1 VAAAKGKVNDGVS
14 RFFMMN
20 SASQKNPWETISPEQ
35 REKLFPTLTPAQIAR
50 VAAHGKKRQASAGE
64 VLVEQGD
71 YNLPFV
77 VVISGVL
84 EVVRS
89 TGAGEELIVVY
100 GAGNFLGDVTMLSSR
115 RSLMRARMRD
125 AGEIIEIDRITLQGL
140 VQSDAELGDI
150 FMRAF
155 ILRRIELI
163 AHGWGDVVVLG
174 SNNSAG
180 TLRIREFLSRNGHP
194 YSYIDLDHDTG
205 VQELLDRFHVDVS
218 SVPVLICLGKLVLR
232 NPTNEQ
238 VADCL
243 GFNEGIDQGH
253 LRDVIIV
260 GAGPA
265 GLSSAVYAAS
275 EGLSTLVV
283 ETTAPGGQAGSSSKI
298 ENYLGFPTGISGL
311 DLAGRAYIQAQK
323 FGAETMI
330 SRRAV
335 RLTCDRKPYVV
346 EIDGGLRFAART
358 VVIATGAQYRKLP
371 IENLSHFEGAGVYY
385 GATSIEAQLC
395 GRDDVVVIG
404 GGNSA
409 GQAAVFLS
417 GTAGHVYM
425 LIRSEALSDKMSRY
439 LIRRIEENPAITL
452 HTNTE
457 ISALEGNGRLE
468 RVQWRNKK
476 TGKSEGR
483 SIRHVFVMTGAS
495 PNTQWLDG
503 CATQDMQGFLKTGP
517 ALTPEELASAHW
529 PLARAPHLY
538 ETSLPGVLA
547 VGDVRSGNTKRI
559 ASAVGEGSI
568 AISLIHQI
576 LHE

>member
-1 VAAAKGKVNDGVS
+1 
-14 RFFMMN
+14 MN
-20 SASQKNPWETISPEQ
+20 SASQKTPWETLSPEQ
-35 REKLFPTLTPAQIAR
+35 REKLFPILTADQIAR
-50 VAAHGKKRQASAGE
+50 VAAYGKKRQASAGE

-77 VVISGVL
+77 VVLSGAL
-84 EVVRS
+84 ELVRN
-89 TGAGEELIVVY
+89 TDVGEELIVVY
-100 GAGNFLGDVTMLSSR
+100 TAGNFLGDVNMLSNR

-125 AGEIIEIDRITLQGL
+125 AGEIVELDRRSLQGL

-150 FMRAF
+150 LMRAF

-163 AHGWGDVVVLG
+163 AHGWGDAVVLG
-174 SNNSAG
+174 SSNSAG

-194 YSYIDLDHDTG
+194 YSYIDLDHDSG
-205 VQELLDRFHVDVS
+205 VQEVLDRFQVDARD
-218 SVPVLICLGKLVLR
+218 VPVLICRSKLVLR

-243 GFNEGIDQGH
+243 GFNEGIEQGH

-298 ENYLGFPTGISGL
+298 ENYLGFPTGISGQE
-311 DLAGRAYIQAQK
+311 LAGRAYIQAQK
-323 FGAETMI
+323 FGAEMMI
-330 SRRAV
+330 ARRAI
-335 RLTCDRKPYVV
+335 RLTCDRKPYMV
-346 EIDGGLRFAART
+346 EIDDGMRFAART

-371 IENLSHFEGAGVYY
+371 VENLSRFEGAGIYY
-385 GATSIEAQLC
+385 GATAIEAQVC
-395 GRDDVVVIG
+395 GREEVVVIG

-417 GTAGHVYM
+417 GTTGHVHI
-425 LIRSEALSDKMSRY
+425 LIRSDALANTMSRY

-457 ISALEGNGRLE
+457 MTALEGNGQLE
-468 RVQWRNKK
+468 RVQWRNKQ
-476 TGKSEGR
+476 TGKVEDR
-483 SIRHVFVMTGAS
+483 TIRHVFVMTGAN
-495 PNTQWLDG
+495 PNTQWLNG
-503 CATQDMQGFLKTGP
+503 CAAQDKQGFLKTGS
-517 ALTPEELASAHW
+517 ALTQEELANARW
-529 PLARAPHLY
+529 PLSRAPFLF
-538 ETSLPGVLA
+538 ETSRPGVFA

-568 AISLIHQI
+568 AISLVHQI

>member
-1 VAAAKGKVNDGVS
+1 MS
-14 RFFMMN
+14 
-20 SASQKNPWETISPEQ
+20 SASQKSPWETLSREQ
-35 REKLFPTLTPAQIAR
+35 REKLFPTLTAAQIAR
-50 VAAHGKKRQASAGE
+50 VAAHGKRRQASAGE

-77 VVISGVL
+77 VVISGAL
-84 EVVRS
+84 ELVRN
-89 TGAGEELIVVY
+89 TDTGEELVVVY
-100 GAGNFLGDVTMLSSR
+100 TAGNFLGDVTMLSSR

-125 AGEIIEIDRITLQGL
+125 AGEIIEIDRRSLQAV

-155 ILRRIELI
+155 VLRRIELI
-163 AHGWGDVVVLG
+163 AHGLGDAVLLG
-174 SNNSAG
+174 SSNSAG

-194 YSYIDLDHDTG
+194 YSYIDLDHDSG
-205 VQELLDRFHVDVS
+205 VQEVLDRFHVDARD
-218 SVPVLICLGKLVLR
+218 VPILICQGKLVLR
-232 NPTNEQ
+232 NPTTEQ

-243 GFNEGIDQGH
+243 GFNAGIDPGH
-253 LRDVIIV
+253 LRDVVIV

-275 EGLSTLVV
+275 EGLSTLVM

-298 ENYLGFPTGISGL
+298 ENYLGFPTGISGQE
-311 DLAGRAYIQAQK
+311 LAGRAYIQAQK
-323 FGAETMI
+323 FGAEMMI
-330 SRRAV
+330 ARRAV
-335 RLTCDRKPYVV
+335 RLTCDHKPYMV
-346 EIDGGLRFAART
+346 EMDDGMRFAARA
-358 VVIATGAQYRKLP
+358 VIIATGAQYRKLP
-371 IENLSHFEGAGVYY
+371 VENLSRFEGTGVYY

-395 GRDDVVVIG
+395 GREEVVVIG

-417 GTAGHVYM
+417 GTAGHVHI
-425 LIRSEALSDKMSRY
+425 LIRSEALASTMSRY

-457 ISALEGNGRLE
+457 MAALEGDGQLE
-468 RVQWRNKK
+468 RVQWRNKQ
-476 TGKSEGR
+476 TGKIEDR
-483 SIRHVFVMTGAS
+483 SIRHVFVMTGAN
-495 PNTQWLDG
+495 PNTQWLNG
-503 CATQDMQGFLKTGP
+503 CAAQDKQGFLKTGS
-517 ALTPEELASAHW
+517 ALTPEDLASARW
-529 PLARAPHLY
+529 PHSRAPYLF
-538 ETSLPGVLA
+538 ETSLPGVFA

-568 AISLIHQI
+568 AISFVHQV

>member
-1 VAAAKGKVNDGVS
+1 
-14 RFFMMN
+14 MN
-20 SASQKNPWETISPEQ
+20 SASQKSPWETISPEQ
-35 REKLFPTLTPAQIAR
+35 REKLFPILTADQIAR
-50 VAAHGKKRQASAGE
+50 VAAYGKKRQASAGE

-77 VVISGVL
+77 VVLSGAL
-84 EVVRS
+84 EVVRN
-89 TGAGEELIVVY
+89 TDVGEELIVVY
-100 GAGNFLGDVTMLSSR
+100 TAGNFLGDVNMLSNR

-125 AGEIIEIDRITLQGL
+125 AGEIIELDRRSLQGM

-150 FMRAF
+150 LMRAF

-163 AHGWGDVVVLG
+163 AHGWGDAVVLG
-174 SNNSAG
+174 SSNSAG

-194 YSYIDLDHDTG
+194 YSYIDLDHDSG
-205 VQELLDRFHVDVS
+205 VQEVLDRFQVDARD
-218 SVPVLICLGKLVLR
+218 VPVLICRSKLVLR

-243 GFNEGIDQGH
+243 GFNEGIEQGH

-298 ENYLGFPTGISGL
+298 ENYLGFPTGISGQE
-311 DLAGRAYIQAQK
+311 LAGRAYIQAQK
-323 FGAETMI
+323 FGAEMMI
-330 SRRAV
+330 ARRAI
-335 RLTCDRKPYVV
+335 RLTCDRKPYMI
-346 EIDGGLRFAART
+346 EIDDGMRFAART

-371 IENLSHFEGAGVYY
+371 VENLTRFEGAGIYY
-385 GATSIEAQLC
+385 GATAIEAQVC
-395 GRDDVVVIG
+395 GREEVVVIG

-417 GTAGHVYM
+417 GTTGPVHI
-425 LIRSEALSDKMSRY
+425 LIRSDALAKTMSRY

-457 ISALEGNGRLE
+457 ITALEGNGQLE
-468 RVQWRNKK
+468 RVQWRNKQ
-476 TGKSEGR
+476 TGKVEDR
-483 SIRHVFVMTGAS
+483 TIRHVFVMTGAN
-495 PNTQWLDG
+495 PNTQWLNG
-503 CATQDMQGFLKTGP
+503 CAAQDKQGFLKTGS
-517 ALTPEELASAHW
+517 ALTQEELANARW
-529 PLARAPHLY
+529 PLSRAPFLF
-538 ETSLPGVLA
+538 ETSRPGVFA

-568 AISLIHQI
+568 AISLVHQI

>member
-1 VAAAKGKVNDGVS
+1 
-14 RFFMMN
+14 MN
-20 SASQKNPWETISPEQ
+20 SASQKSPWETISPEQ
-35 REKLFPTLTPAQIAR
+35 REKLFPILTADQIAR
-50 VAAHGKKRQASAGE
+50 VAAYGKKRQASAGE

-77 VVISGVL
+77 VVLSGAL
-84 EVVRS
+84 ELVRN
-89 TGAGEELIVVY
+89 TDVGEELIVVY
-100 GAGNFLGDVTMLSSR
+100 TAGNFLGDVNMLSNR

-125 AGEIIEIDRITLQGL
+125 AGEIIELDRRSLQGM

-150 FMRAF
+150 LMRAF

-163 AHGWGDVVVLG
+163 AHGWGDAVVLG
-174 SNNSAG
+174 SSNSAG

-194 YSYIDLDHDTG
+194 YSYIDLDHDSG
-205 VQELLDRFHVDVS
+205 VQEVLDRFQVDARD
-218 SVPVLICLGKLVLR
+218 VPVLICRSKLVLR

-243 GFNEGIDQGH
+243 GFNEGIEQGH

-298 ENYLGFPTGISGL
+298 ENYLGFPTGISGQE
-311 DLAGRAYIQAQK
+311 LAGRAYIQAQK
-323 FGAETMI
+323 FGAEMMI
-330 SRRAV
+330 ARRAI
-335 RLTCDRKPYVV
+335 RLTCDRKPYMI
-346 EIDGGLRFAART
+346 EIDDGMRFAART

-371 IENLSHFEGAGVYY
+371 VENLTRFEGAGIYY
-385 GATSIEAQLC
+385 GATAIEAQVC
-395 GRDDVVVIG
+395 GREEVVVIG

-417 GTAGHVYM
+417 GTTGPVHI
-425 LIRSEALSDKMSRY
+425 LIRSDALAKTMSRY

-457 ISALEGNGRLE
+457 ITALEGNGQLE
-468 RVQWRNKK
+468 RVQWRNKQ
-476 TGKSEGR
+476 TGKVEDR
-483 SIRHVFVMTGAS
+483 TIRHVFVMTGAN
-495 PNTQWLDG
+495 PNTQWLNG
-503 CATQDMQGFLKTGP
+503 CAAQDKQGFLKTGS
-517 ALTPEELASAHW
+517 ALTQEELANARW
-529 PLARAPHLY
+529 PLSRAPFLF
-538 ETSLPGVLA
+538 ETSRPGVFA

-568 AISLIHQI
+568 AISLVHQI

>member
-1 VAAAKGKVNDGVS
+1 
-14 RFFMMN
+14 MN
-20 SASQKNPWETISPEQ
+20 SASQKAPWETISPEQ
-35 REKLFPTLTPAQIAR
+35 REKLFPILTTDQIAR
-50 VAAHGKKRQASAGE
+50 VAAYGKKRQASAGE

-77 VVISGVL
+77 VVLSGAL
-84 EVVRS
+84 EVVRN
-89 TGAGEELIVVY
+89 TDVGEELIVVY
-100 GAGNFLGDVTMLSSR
+100 TAGNFLGDVNMLSNR

-125 AGEIIEIDRITLQGL
+125 AGEIIELDRRSLQGL

-150 FMRAF
+150 LMRAF

-163 AHGWGDVVVLG
+163 AHGWGDAVVLG
-174 SNNSAG
+174 SSNSAG

-194 YSYIDLDHDTG
+194 YSYIDLDHDPG
-205 VQELLDRFHVDVS
+205 VQEVLDRFRVDARD
-218 SVPVLICLGKLVLR
+218 VPVLICRSKLVLR

-243 GFNEGIDQGH
+243 GFNEGIEQGH

-298 ENYLGFPTGISGL
+298 ENYLGFPTGISGQE
-311 DLAGRAYIQAQK
+311 LAGRAYIQAQK
-323 FGAETMI
+323 FGAEMMI
-330 SRRAV
+330 ARRAI
-335 RLTCDRKPYVV
+335 RLTCDRKPYMV
-346 EIDGGLRFAART
+346 EIDDGMRFAART

-371 IENLSHFEGAGVYY
+371 VENLSRFEGAGIYY
-385 GATSIEAQLC
+385 GATAIEAQVC
-395 GRDDVVVIG
+395 GRDEVVVIG

-417 GTAGHVYM
+417 GTTGHVHI
-425 LIRSEALSDKMSRY
+425 LIRSDALATTMSRY
-439 LIRRIEENPAITL
+439 LVRRIEENPAITL

-457 ISALEGNGRLE
+457 ITALEGNGQLE
-468 RVQWRNKK
+468 RVQWRNKQ
-476 TGKSEGR
+476 TGKVEDR
-483 SIRHVFVMTGAS
+483 TIRHVFVMTGAN
-495 PNTQWLDG
+495 PNTQWLNG
-503 CATQDMQGFLKTGP
+503 CAAQDMQGFLKTGS
-517 ALTPEELASAHW
+517 ALTQEELANARW
-529 PLARAPHLY
+529 PLSRAPFLF
-538 ETSLPGVLA
+538 ETSRPGVFA

-568 AISLIHQI
+568 AISLVHQI

>member
-1 VAAAKGKVNDGVS
+1 MS
-14 RFFMMN
+14 
-20 SASQKNPWETISPEQ
+20 SASQKSPWETLSREQ
-35 REKLFPTLTPAQIAR
+35 REKLFPTLTAAQIAR
-50 VAAHGKKRQASAGE
+50 VAAHGKRRQASAGE

-77 VVISGVL
+77 VVISGAL
-84 EVVRS
+84 ELVRN
-89 TGAGEELIVVY
+89 TDTGEELVVVY
-100 GAGNFLGDVTMLSSR
+100 TAGNFLGDVTMLSSR

-125 AGEIIEIDRITLQGL
+125 AGEIIEIDRRSLQAV

-155 ILRRIELI
+155 VLRRIELI
-163 AHGWGDVVVLG
+163 AHGLGDAVLLG
-174 SNNSAG
+174 SSNSAG

-194 YSYIDLDHDTG
+194 YSYIDLDHDSG
-205 VQELLDRFHVDVS
+205 VQEVLDRFHVDARD
-218 SVPVLICLGKLVLR
+218 VPILICQGKLVLR
-232 NPTNEQ
+232 NPTTEQ

-243 GFNEGIDQGH
+243 GFNAGIDPGH
-253 LRDVIIV
+253 LRDVVIV

-275 EGLSTLVV
+275 EGLSTLVM

-298 ENYLGFPTGISGL
+298 ENYLGFPTGISGQE
-311 DLAGRAYIQAQK
+311 LAGRAYIQAQK
-323 FGAETMI
+323 FGAEMMI
-330 SRRAV
+330 ARRAV
-335 RLTCDRKPYVV
+335 RLTCDHKPYMV
-346 EIDGGLRFAART
+346 EMDDGMRFAART
-358 VVIATGAQYRKLP
+358 VIIATGAQYRKLP
-371 IENLSHFEGAGVYY
+371 VENLSRFEGTGVYY

-395 GRDDVVVIG
+395 GREEVVVIG

-417 GTAGHVYM
+417 GTAGHVHI
-425 LIRSEALSDKMSRY
+425 LIRSEALASTMSRY

-457 ISALEGNGRLE
+457 MAALEGDGQLE
-468 RVQWRNKK
+468 RVQWRNKQ
-476 TGKSEGR
+476 TGKIEER
-483 SIRHVFVMTGAS
+483 SIRHVFVMTGAN
-495 PNTQWLDG
+495 PNTQWLNG
-503 CATQDMQGFLKTGP
+503 CAAQDKQGFLKTGS
-517 ALTPEELASAHW
+517 ALTPEDLASARW
-529 PLARAPHLY
+529 PHSRAPYLF
-538 ETSLPGVLA
+538 ETSLPGVFA

-568 AISLIHQI
+568 AISFVHQV

>member
-1 VAAAKGKVNDGVS
+1 MS
-14 RFFMMN
+14 
-20 SASQKNPWETISPEQ
+20 SASQKSPWETLSREQ
-35 REKLFPTLTPAQIAR
+35 REKLFPTLTAAQIAR
-50 VAAHGKKRQASAGE
+50 VAAHGKRRQASAGE

-84 EVVRS
+84 ELVRN
-89 TGAGEELIVVY
+89 TDTGEELVVVY
-100 GAGNFLGDVTMLSSR
+100 TAGNFLGDVTMLSSR

-125 AGEIIEIDRITLQGL
+125 AGEIIEIDRRSLQAV

-155 ILRRIELI
+155 VLRRIELI
-163 AHGWGDVVVLG
+163 AHGLGDAVVLG
-174 SNNSAG
+174 SSNSAG

-194 YSYIDLDHDTG
+194 YSYIDLDHDSG
-205 VQELLDRFHVDVS
+205 VQEVLDRFHVDARD
-218 SVPVLICLGKLVLR
+218 VPILICQGKLVLR
-232 NPTNEQ
+232 NPTTEQ

-243 GFNEGIDQGH
+243 GFNAGIDPGH
-253 LRDVIIV
+253 LRDVVIV

-298 ENYLGFPTGISGL
+298 ENYLGFPTGISGQE
-311 DLAGRAYIQAQK
+311 LAGRAYIQAQK
-323 FGAETMI
+323 FGAEMMI
-330 SRRAV
+330 ARRAV
-335 RLTCDRKPYVV
+335 RLTCDHKPYMV
-346 EIDGGLRFAART
+346 EMDDGMRFAART
-358 VVIATGAQYRKLP
+358 VIIATGAQYRKLP
-371 IENLSHFEGAGVYY
+371 VENLSRFEGTGVYY

-395 GRDDVVVIG
+395 GREEVVVIG

-417 GTAGHVYM
+417 GTAAHVHI
-425 LIRSEALSDKMSRY
+425 LIRSEALASTMSRY

-457 ISALEGNGRLE
+457 MAALEGDGQLE
-468 RVQWRNKK
+468 RVQWRNKQ
-476 TGKSEGR
+476 TGKVEDR
-483 SIRHVFVMTGAS
+483 SIRHVFVMTGAN
-495 PNTQWLDG
+495 PNTQWLNG
-503 CATQDMQGFLKTGP
+503 CAAQDKQGFLKTGS
-517 ALTPEELASAHW
+517 ALTPEDLASARW
-529 PLARAPHLY
+529 PHSRAPYLF
-538 ETSLPGVLA
+538 ETSLPGVFA

-568 AISLIHQI
+568 AISFVHQV

>member
-1 VAAAKGKVNDGVS
+1 
-14 RFFMMN
+14 MN
-20 SASQKNPWETISPEQ
+20 SASQKAPWETISPEQ
-35 REKLFPTLTPAQIAR
+35 REKLFPILTADQIAR
-50 VAAHGKKRQASAGE
+50 VAAYGKKRQASAGE

-77 VVISGVL
+77 VVLSGAL
-84 EVVRS
+84 ELVRN
-89 TGAGEELIVVY
+89 TDVGEELIVVY
-100 GAGNFLGDVTMLSSR
+100 TAGNFLGDVNMLSNR

-125 AGEIIEIDRITLQGL
+125 AGEIIELDRRSLQGM

-150 FMRAF
+150 LMRAF

-163 AHGWGDVVVLG
+163 AHGWGDAVVLG
-174 SNNSAG
+174 SSNSAG

-194 YSYIDLDHDTG
+194 YSYIDLDHDSG
-205 VQELLDRFHVDVS
+205 VQEVLDRFQVDARD
-218 SVPVLICLGKLVLR
+218 VPVLICRSKLVLR

-243 GFNEGIDQGH
+243 GFNEGIEQGH

-298 ENYLGFPTGISGL
+298 ENYLGFPTGISGQE
-311 DLAGRAYIQAQK
+311 LAGRAYIQAQK
-323 FGAETMI
+323 FGAEMMI
-330 SRRAV
+330 ARRAI
-335 RLTCDRKPYVV
+335 RLTCDRKPYMI
-346 EIDGGLRFAART
+346 EIDDGMRFAART

-371 IENLSHFEGAGVYY
+371 VENLTRFEGAGIYY
-385 GATSIEAQLC
+385 GATAIEAQVC
-395 GRDDVVVIG
+395 GREEVVVIG

-417 GTAGHVYM
+417 GTTGPVHI
-425 LIRSEALSDKMSRY
+425 LIRSDALAKTMSRY

-457 ISALEGNGRLE
+457 ITALEGNGQLE
-468 RVQWRNKK
+468 RVQWRNKQ
-476 TGKSEGR
+476 TGKVEDR
-483 SIRHVFVMTGAS
+483 TIRHVFVMTGAN
-495 PNTQWLDG
+495 PNTQWLNG
-503 CATQDMQGFLKTGP
+503 CAAQDKQGFLKTGS
-517 ALTPEELASAHW
+517 ALTQEELANARW
-529 PLARAPHLY
+529 PLSRAPFLF
-538 ETSLPGVLA
+538 ETSRPGVFA

-568 AISLIHQI
+568 AISLVHQI

>member
-1 VAAAKGKVNDGVS
+1 MS
-14 RFFMMN
+14 
-20 SASQKNPWETISPEQ
+20 SASQKSPWETLSREQ
-35 REKLFPTLTPAQIAR
+35 REKLFPTLTAAQIAR
-50 VAAHGKKRQASAGE
+50 VAAHGKRRQASAGE

-77 VVISGVL
+77 VVISGAL
-84 EVVRS
+84 ELVRN
-89 TGAGEELIVVY
+89 TDTGEELVVVY
-100 GAGNFLGDVTMLSSR
+100 TAGNFLGDVTMLSSR

-125 AGEIIEIDRITLQGL
+125 AGEIIEIDRRSLQAV

-155 ILRRIELI
+155 VLRRIELI
-163 AHGWGDVVVLG
+163 AHGLGDAVLLG
-174 SNNSAG
+174 SSNSAG

-194 YSYIDLDHDTG
+194 YSYIDLDHDSG
-205 VQELLDRFHVDVS
+205 VQEVLDRFHVDARD
-218 SVPVLICLGKLVLR
+218 VPILICQGKLVLR
-232 NPTNEQ
+232 NPTTEQ

-243 GFNEGIDQGH
+243 GFNAGIDPGH
-253 LRDVIIV
+253 LRDVVIV

-275 EGLSTLVV
+275 EGLSTLVM

-298 ENYLGFPTGISGL
+298 ENYLGFPTGISGQE
-311 DLAGRAYIQAQK
+311 LAGRAYIQAQK
-323 FGAETMI
+323 FGAEMMVA
-330 SRRAV
+330 RRAV
-335 RLTCDRKPYVV
+335 RLTCDHKPYMV
-346 EIDGGLRFAART
+346 EMDDGMRFAARA
-358 VVIATGAQYRKLP
+358 VIIATGAQYRKLP
-371 IENLSHFEGAGVYY
+371 VENLSRFEGTGVYY

-395 GRDDVVVIG
+395 GREEVVVIG

-417 GTAGHVYM
+417 GTAGHVHI
-425 LIRSEALSDKMSRY
+425 LIRSEALASTMSRY

-457 ISALEGNGRLE
+457 MAALEGDGQLE
-468 RVQWRNKK
+468 RVQWRNKQ
-476 TGKSEGR
+476 TGKIEER
-483 SIRHVFVMTGAS
+483 SIRHVFVMTGAN
-495 PNTQWLDG
+495 PNTQWLNG
-503 CATQDMQGFLKTGP
+503 CAAQDKQGFLKTGS
-517 ALTPEELASAHW
+517 ALTPEDLASARW
-529 PLARAPHLY
+529 PHSRAPYLF
-538 ETSLPGVLA
+538 ETSLPGVFA

-568 AISLIHQI
+568 AISFVHQV

>member
-1 VAAAKGKVNDGVS
+1 MS
-14 RFFMMN
+14 
-20 SASQKNPWETISPEQ
+20 SASQKSPWETLSREQ
-35 REKLFPTLTPAQIAR
+35 REKLFPTLTAAQIAR
-50 VAAHGKKRQASAGE
+50 VAAHGKRRQASAGE

-77 VVISGVL
+77 VVISGAL
-84 EVVRS
+84 ELVRN
-89 TGAGEELIVVY
+89 TDTGEELVVVY
-100 GAGNFLGDVTMLSSR
+100 TAGNFLGDVTMLSSR

-125 AGEIIEIDRITLQGL
+125 AGEIIEIDRRSLQAV

-155 ILRRIELI
+155 VLRRIELI
-163 AHGWGDVVVLG
+163 AHGLGDAVLLG
-174 SNNSAG
+174 SSNSAG

-194 YSYIDLDHDTG
+194 YSYIDLDHDSG
-205 VQELLDRFHVDVS
+205 VQEVLDRFHVDARD
-218 SVPVLICLGKLVLR
+218 VPILICQGKLVLR
-232 NPTNEQ
+232 NPTTEQ

-243 GFNEGIDQGH
+243 GFNAGIDPGH
-253 LRDVIIV
+253 LRDVVIV

-275 EGLSTLVV
+275 EGLSTLVM

-298 ENYLGFPTGISGL
+298 ENYLGFPTGISGQE
-311 DLAGRAYIQAQK
+311 LAGRAYIQAQK
-323 FGAETMI
+323 FGAEMMI
-330 SRRAV
+330 ARRAV
-335 RLTCDRKPYVV
+335 RLTCDHKPYMV
-346 EIDGGLRFAART
+346 EMDDGMRFAART
-358 VVIATGAQYRKLP
+358 VIIATGAQYRKLP
-371 IENLSHFEGAGVYY
+371 VENLSRFEGTGVYY

-395 GRDDVVVIG
+395 GREEVVVIG

-417 GTAGHVYM
+417 GTAGHVHI
-425 LIRSEALSDKMSRY
+425 LIRSEALASTMSRY

-457 ISALEGNGRLE
+457 MAALEGDGQLE
-468 RVQWRNKK
+468 RVQWRNKQ
-476 TGKSEGR
+476 TGKIEER
-483 SIRHVFVMTGAS
+483 SIRHVFVMTGAN
-495 PNTQWLDG
+495 PNTQWLNG
-503 CATQDMQGFLKTGP
+503 CAAQDKQGFLKTGS
-517 ALTPEELASAHW
+517 ALTPEDLASARW
-529 PLARAPHLY
+529 PNSRAPYLF
-538 ETSLPGVLA
+538 ETSLPGVFA

-568 AISLIHQI
+568 AISFVHQV